1 LLTFIADFYCNEKKV
16 IIEIDGEVHNTQ
28 IEYDEMRTEILEE
41 MGYKLI
47 RFRNEEVIAKLES
60 VLLKLEQFTS
70 RV

>member
-1 LLTFIADFYCNEKKV
+1 MLTFIADFYCNEKKV